1 MRILVAVFTACLLAA
16 PPAAPAAPPAPPIAP
31 APPAAASANAAN
43 VKDIVLKM
51 KNTLEPTKGLR
62 KVIITTKTGG
72 ESVQWSA
79 AQASTVTADGKRMVL
94 VLVDPPDL
102 KGTAVLVSEVKQQ
115 AAPMWVYVPALRRV
129 RKLVGPDA
137 YEHFLGTDFTF
148 ADLGFVRL
156 NSKYKLLGEEAK
168 GDHPSYKIE
177 ETRPQ
182 DHSFYSRIV
191 VWVAKDTHVPVQR
204 DYYDVAGNLW
214 KTETIDST
222 IVDGVPT
229 ALHVVMKDVQTSET
243 TELDI
248 SAVRYDEKVPDA
260 LFDPAQLRNASTSPV
275 WSAVGVPGAPGK

>member
-16 PPAAPAAPPAPPIAP
+16 PPAAHAAPPAAP
-31 APPAAASANAAN
+31 AKSANVN
-43 VKDIVLKM
+43 DIVKKM

-72 ESVQWSA
+72 ESIQFSA
-79 AQASTVTADGKRMVL
+79 AQASTVAADGKRMVL
-94 VLVDPPDL
+94 VLLDPPDIR
-102 KGTAVLVSEVKQQ
+102 GTAVLVSETTQR
-115 AAPMWVYVPALRRV
+115 AAPMWVYVPMIRRV

-156 NSKYKLLGEEAK
+156 NSTYKLLGEEEK
-168 GDHPSYKIE
+168 GGGPAYKIE

-182 DHSFYSRIV
+182 DQFAYSRIV
-191 VWVAKDTHVPVQR
+191 VWVTKDTYVPVQR

-229 ALHVVMKDVQTSET
+229 ALHVVMKDVQSNET

-248 SAVRYDEKVPDA
+248 SAVRYDAKVPDA
-260 LFDPAQLRNASTSPV
+260 LFDPLELRNASSSPV
-275 WSAVGVPGAPGK
+275 WSAVGVPGATSK